1 MNMLKEA
8 NLIYRM
14 GINKKRKIYLLEQN
28 AIDCSSEMDAQD
40 QNMRPEICNNQSEGL
55 RKTKDYLRKLKTLL

>member
-1 MNMLKEA
+1 
-8 NLIYRM
+8 M

-55 RKTKDYLRKLKTLL
+55 RKTKDYLRELKTLL

>member
-8 NLIYRM
+8 NLIYKMR
-14 GINKKRKIYLLEQN
+14 ISKKQKIYLLEQN
-28 AIDCSSEMDAQD
+28 AIDCSLEMNAQY

-55 RKTKDYLRKLKTLL
+55 RKTTDYLRKLKIQA